1 MTGPRPEIS
10 DRPPSPFSVNVTG
23 GGDRALVAAVAGD
36 VDIATAN
43 DMSAAVIAA
52 LDDHPGVGV
61 ILDFSNVGFMDSS
74 GLRAVLD
81 ISRRLDAG
89 AGAASLV
96 LLSPNRPVRKLLSLA
111 GLDERMAVATTLD
124 QAETIL
130 ADAAGR

>member
-23 GGDRALVAAVAGD
+23 GGGRALVAAVAGD

-52 LDDHPGVGV
+52 LEDHPGLGV

-81 ISRRLDAG
+81 ISRRLDL
-89 AGAASLV
+89 GAASLV

-111 GLDERMAVATTLD
+111 GLDERMSLATTLD
-124 QAETIL
+124 EAEAIL
-130 ADAAGR
+130 GRAARG

>member
-89 AGAASLV
+89 DASLV

-130 ADAAGR
+130 AEAAGR